1 MPTKVKRVQVLL
13 KEQVL
18 THIETISN
26 DLGISLS
33 KVVSILTEE
42 ALAHRG
48 MFDPVGEARKAVI
61 PGRGIP
67 TEHLTDIQREVAAT
81 ERGWTPNNPN
91 SIESFTPEWGSASE
105 VSLTEDRSKNPGLNV
120 TTANKAGTSQV
131 EISQDDLVLLEKLK
145 KLKALEDAGII

>member
-1 MPTKVKRVQVLL
+1 MGTKVKRVQVLL

-33 KVVSILTEE
+33 KVISILTEE

-48 MFDPVGEARKAVI
+48 MFDPVNEARKAVI

-67 TEHLTDIQREVAAT
+67 TEHLTDVQREVAAV
-81 ERGWTPNNPN
+81 ERGWSPNNPN
-91 SIESFTPEWGSASE
+91 SIESFTPEWD
-105 VSLTEDRSKNPGLNV
+105 EDGNKIPGLNV
-120 TTANKAGTSQV
+120 TSVNKRSSAD
-131 EISQDDLVLLEKLK
+131 ISDDDLVLLEKLK